1 LEPKCVKNYFKDI
14 MAPFLPMGKQVQV
27 KHILFLEKKISKIMD
42 LFIDAS
48 EKYYPHIMKQNKM

>member
-1 LEPKCVKNYFKDI
+1 
-14 MAPFLPMGKQVQV
+14 MAPFLLMGKQVQV